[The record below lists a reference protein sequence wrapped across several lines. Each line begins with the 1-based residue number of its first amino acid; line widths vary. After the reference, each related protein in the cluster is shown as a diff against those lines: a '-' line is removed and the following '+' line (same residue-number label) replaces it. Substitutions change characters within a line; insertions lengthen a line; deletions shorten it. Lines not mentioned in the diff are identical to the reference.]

1 MRVLIIGL
9 GNQGKKRIKSLN
21 KTDKYITLDP
31 YNNKADYK
39 SIKNIPLNYFD
50 VAFLCIPDDLKVKYM
65 KYLIINGKHHLI
77 EKPLILNK
85 RNFNELSYLS
95 KKYKT
100 VSYTAYNHR
109 FEPHFVNLKRIINKK
124 KIGKIYS
131 CNLFYGNG
139 TSTLVKESNWK
150 DSKSGVLADLGSH
163 ILDICYFWFGTKIK
177 SVKKISNNKFENK
190 SYDFSSFLIEYTH
203 GPLIHVVITY
213 CMWKN
218 DFTCDLLAKN
228 GSAHINSLI
237 KWRPSN
243 LSVRYRKYPSGIPKE
258 TTKKITGSDPTW
270 KKEYNYF
277 KKLIKTKKYNDFKKD
292 LSINKYISQ
301 LTN

>member
-9 GNQGKKRIKSLN
+9 GNQGKKRIKNLN
-21 KTDKYITLDP
+21 KSDTHITLDP
-31 YNNKADYK
+31 YNNNADYN
-39 SIKNIPLNYFD
+39 SIKDVPLDDFD
-50 VAFLCIPDDLKVKYM
+50 VAFLCIPDELKVRYM
-65 KYLIINGKHHLI
+65 KYLIKNGKHHLV
-77 EKPLILNK
+77 EKPLVLNK
-85 RNFNELSYLS
+85 KEFNELSYLS

-109 FEPHFVNLKRIINKK
+109 FEPHFENLKKIIKK
-124 KIGKIYS
+124 KKVGKIYS

-150 DSKSGVLADLGSH
+150 DSKSGVLIDLGSH
-163 ILDICYFWFGTKIK
+163 IFDICYFWFGSNIK

-190 SYDFSSFLIEYTH
+190 SFDFSSFLINYH
-203 GPLIHVVITY
+203 NGPLIHVMLTY

-228 GSAHINSLI
+228 GSVHINSLV

-243 LSVRYRKYPSGIPKE
+243 LSVRYRKYPSGAPKE
-258 TTKKITGSDPTW
+258 FTKSISGEDPTW

-277 KKLIKTKKYNDFKKD
+277 KRLIKTNKFNDFKKD
-292 LSINKYISQ
+292 FSINKFINR
-301 LTN
+301 LVN